1 MSYDSDV
8 AFSFTKENWRELLDQ
23 IEQKGGEFQ
32 KEADWLLKSANI
44 NQDYLDGEHHVV
56 YWHNVQWQEYDPDS
70 IGVVKFFESIRQELS
85 DEYMRVGENSGD
97 FEYDSPESDDG
108 IFMRDGDKIQVLGI
122 ALADYERKELLE
134 KAVKAF
140 VKADPEAARMFHK
153 ENEKRYGCD
162 EFDELFEEA

>member
-8 AFSFTKENWRELLDQ
+8 AFSFTKGNWEKLLDR

-32 KEADWLLKSANI
+32 KEATWLLKGANI
-44 NQDYLDGEHHVV
+44 NQDYLDGKHHVV
-56 YWHNVQWQEYDPDS
+56 YWHNVQWQKYDPDS

-108 IFMRDGDKIQVLGI
+108 IFLRDGDKIQIQGI
-122 ALADYERKELLE
+122 TLADYERKELLE

-140 VKADPEAARMFHK
+140 VKAAPDAVYRFRK
-153 ENEKRYGCD
+153 NNEKQYGCD
-162 EFDELFEEA
+162 EFDQLFEEA